1 MQLETSNKNMKNIY
15 K

>member
-1 MQLETSNKNMKNIY
+1 MQIETSNKNMKNIY